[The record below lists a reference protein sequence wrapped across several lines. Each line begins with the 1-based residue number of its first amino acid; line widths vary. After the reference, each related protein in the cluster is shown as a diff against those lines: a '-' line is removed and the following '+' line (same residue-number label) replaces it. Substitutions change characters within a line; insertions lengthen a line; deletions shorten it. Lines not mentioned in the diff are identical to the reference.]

1 MSSKSTIAQGNWF
14 QILPLASFLRNEN
27 KIRCAGA
34 WHFLECLAP
43 GVPQVIES
51 SFLSKWE
58 VNQVTLFIDD
68 ANSGVGLG
76 EDLAYMLADQVIDG
90 LDI

>member
-1 MSSKSTIAQGNWF
+1 MLGLDQDK
-14 QILPLASFLRNEN
+14 ILLASLSVTVGHGPIDKFIRIWQRLVAGSGEPGHLSLRNEN

-51 SFLSKWE
+51 SFLSYE
-58 VNQVTLFIDD
+58 VSVT
-68 ANSGVGLG
+68 S
-76 EDLAYMLADQVIDG
+76 
-90 LDI
+90 